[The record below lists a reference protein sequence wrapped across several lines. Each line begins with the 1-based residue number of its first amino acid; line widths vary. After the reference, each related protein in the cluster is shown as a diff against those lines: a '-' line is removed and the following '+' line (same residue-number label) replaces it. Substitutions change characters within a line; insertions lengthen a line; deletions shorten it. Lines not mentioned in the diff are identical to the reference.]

1 MTELKSMTKEDLI
14 KLVNTQENEL
24 VGMIEIVD
32 EMEETLTCLES
43 RLSKSKGFKDGRKEQ
58 VLAILKAGPI
68 TVGGIAT
75 RVGISARNVSSQLTY
90 LRKDGHEICTSSTG
104 KKFLAP

>member
-1 MTELKSMTKEDLI
+1 MTKEEL
-14 KLVNTQENEL
+14 KNTTKEEL
-24 VGMIEIVD
+24 AAMVD
-32 EMEETLTCLES
+32 ELEETLTCLES

-58 VLAILKAGPI
+58 VLAILKTGPI
-68 TVGGIAT
+68 TVGAIAT
-75 RVGISARNVSSQLTY
+75 RIGISARNVSSQLTY